1 MQIEPLIIP
10 ILYILITIHS
20 TCGFLTPVS
29 VWNRK
34 HKLRFTDM
42 SIISSTSTAIVL
54 SSTKDDFTMP
64 SPDTL
69 ISDIPKEKRGI
80 GVGIDLGT
88 TNSAISI
95 LNENGIPYLIKIH
108 GKSTIPSVV
117 TLQSNNDEEKT
128 YQILVGEEL
137 LKQDDQCQ
145 NTFTYRHVKRV
156 IGMGTDVGE

>member
-1 MQIEPLIIP
+1 MQIEPLMIP

-29 VWNRK
+29 VWDRR
-34 HKLRFTDM
+34 HKVLFTDTIR
-42 SIISSTSTAIVL
+42 STFTSTTVL
-54 SSTKDDFTMP
+54 SSTKDDFIMP

-95 LNENGIPYLIKIH
+95 LNEDGIPYLIKIH

-128 YQILVGEEL
+128 YQVLVGEEL
-137 LKQDDQCQ
+137 LKQEDQCQ
-145 NTFTYRHVKRV
+145 NRFTYRHVKRV